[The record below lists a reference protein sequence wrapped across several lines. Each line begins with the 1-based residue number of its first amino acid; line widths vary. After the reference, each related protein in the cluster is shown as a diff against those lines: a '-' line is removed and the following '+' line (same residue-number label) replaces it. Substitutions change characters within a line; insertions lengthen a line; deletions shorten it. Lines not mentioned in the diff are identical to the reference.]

1 MCANRE
7 REAKV
12 KFGSLQGKTG
22 NRKLLIR
29 KKKRRVIE
37 AERPIDNV
45 LTRMTWI
52 WKYSA
57 LCLWW
62 IHKLFCTFWRL
73 QKVLKGE
80 REWLV
85 DGLINWR
92 GFSITRC
99 PVSCISSVCST
110 AASVSR
116 DQTVCWWLCD
126 DLTRLSVN
134 CHYRF
139 HDWSLLAIQIDIARA
154 ISWW

>member
-1 MCANRE
+1 MCAN

-92 GFSITRC
+92 GFLHHE
-99 PVSCISSVCST
+99 VSGFVCLLNCCFCFAWSNSVLM
-110 AASVSR
+110 AL
-116 DQTVCWWLCD
+116 WWSD
-126 DLTRLSVN
+126 KAFSQLSLP
-134 CHYRF
+134 F
-139 HDWSLLAIQIDIARA
+139 SWLIAF
-154 ISWW
+154 SNSNWLYKGN